1 MLLRWNGKRTTV
13 TTLEHRYQ
21 KIVPRLVPTLLRW
34 NGKRTMV
41 TTLEHR
47 YQKTIL
53 RLVPMATALGREP
66 CHGNDTGASLPEK
79 NLRLVPMLLRW
90 NEKKKMTQW

>member
-1 MLLRWNGKRTTV
+1 
-13 TTLEHRYQ
+13 
-21 KIVPRLVPTLLRW
+21 
-34 NGKRTMV
+34 MV

-53 RLVPMATALGREP
+53 RLVPMLRRWDGKRT
-66 CHGNDTGASLPEK
+66 TVTSLEHRYQK
-79 NLRLVPMLLRW
+79 ITLRLVPMFLRW